1 MQKTRFNTQM
11 MAPGIGVEV
20 LDIDVKALSNEE
32 FAEIRRLWVENLVI
46 FFRDQN
52 LTPAQLVAFSE
63 RFGKSFISYN
73 KRIHH
78 PEYPEIAVLL
88 ADENSTNAVGDLW
101 HSDGSG
107 DPEPPMA
114 SLFYMRETAPFGGG
128 DTLFAST
135 QMAYD
140 SLSESMKTYLESL
153 TAIHDRLHAM
163 RTATG
168 AYAQKS
174 EDNAPVTE
182 HPVVRTHPETGRK
195 GLFVNRAYTSHIV
208 QLKKAES
215 DALLAFLFDHI
226 EQPLNQCRFKYANGS
241 IALWDNRSAHH
252 LALFDYFP
260 HRRLAHRI
268 MIAGDR
274 PYLHA
279 PAG

>member
-1 MQKTRFNTQM
+1 LRVTNFNTRKLT
-11 MAPGIGVEV
+11 PVIGIEI
-20 LDIDVKALSNEE
+20 LDVDVNTLSDQE

-46 FFRDQN
+46 FFRDQK
-52 LTPAQLVAFSE
+52 LTPAQMVTFSR
-63 RFGKSFISYN
+63 RFGEPFISYN

-78 PEYPEIAVLL
+78 PEFPEIAVLL
-88 ADENSTNAVGDLW
+88 SDENSKSAVGDVW
-101 HSDGSG
+101 HTDGSG

-114 SLFYMRETAPFGGG
+114 SLFYMHETPPAGG

-135 QMAYD
+135 QKAYD
-140 SLSESMKTYLESL
+140 TLSQSMKTYLEGL
-153 TAIHDRLHAM
+153 TAIHDRVHAM

-174 EDNAPVTE
+174 EDNAPVSE

-208 QLKKAES
+208 QLNQAES
-215 DALLAFLFDHI
+215 DALLAFLFEHI
-226 EQPLNQCRFKYANGS
+226 EQPTNQCRFSYENGS

-252 LALFDYFP
+252 LAMFDYYP

-268 MIAGDR
+268 MVAGDR
-274 PYLHA
+274 PFLHE
-279 PAG
+279 PAN

>member
-1 MQKTRFNTQM
+1 MQQSRFNVRM
-11 MAPGIGVEV
+11 SAPGIGVEV
-20 LDIDVKALSNEE
+20 LDVDVNALSDED
-32 FAEIRRLWVENLVI
+32 FAEVRRLWVENIVI
-46 FFRDQN
+46 FFRNQK
-52 LTPAQLVAFSE
+52 LTPAQMVAFSR
-63 RFGKSFISYN
+63 RFGEPFISYN

-88 ADENSTNAVGDLW
+88 SDENSKNAVGDMW
-101 HSDGSG
+101 HTDGSG

-114 SLFYMRETAPFGGG
+114 SMFYMHEIPPMGGG

-135 QMAYD
+135 QKAYD
-140 SLSESMKTYLESL
+140 TLSESMKVYLKSL
-153 TAIHDRLHAM
+153 TAIHDRVHAM
-163 RTATG
+163 RAMTG
-168 AYAQKS
+168 VYAQQAG
-174 EDNAPVTE
+174 DNAPVSE

-215 DALLAFLFDHI
+215 DALLHFLFDHI
-226 EQPLNQCRFKYANGS
+226 EQPLNQCRFKYENGS

-260 HRRLAHRI
+260 NRRLAHRI

-274 PYLHA
+274 PFLH
-279 PAG
+279 PPTT